1 MQQVF
6 VKKGNISRIVFT
18 DDHPTIK
25 EGNQIKFKD
34 ENDFWD
40 IMMVFPRKI
49 HKVEIN
55 HSWDI

>member
-6 VKKGNISRIVFT
+6 VKKGNINRIVFT

-49 HKVEIN
+49 QKVEIN
-55 HSWDI
+55 L